1 MPARNASCLYLSAM
15 LSTRTDSSEPIAA
28 PAGEGGCAR
37 FAVPT
42 TPQPPSP
49 ASATVHGYQLALQQ
63 LVDSALPTGA
73 FAHSFGFETYVD
85 AGVVADEASFGVWLS
100 AFISQSLT
108 YSDGLAVRLLY
119 EGADLGEL
127 DSLLSASLLP
137 REVRE
142 ASVKMGGRLLEIGAE
157 VFPSAALDLYR
168 DSVARCRAAGHQP
181 LAFAV
186 VARSL
191 GVPLQEAL
199 TAYLF
204 ATVTSLTQNA
214 VRAIPLGQNAGQR
227 ILRKAHDDVAAAI
240 EAIAHLTPDDF
251 GAVSPGLE
259 ISQMRHERQRARM
272 FMS

>member
-1 MPARNASCLYLSAM
+1 VS
-15 LSTRTDSSEPIAA
+15 
-28 PAGEGGCAR
+28 
-37 FAVPT
+37 
-42 TPQPPSP
+42 
-49 ASATVHGYQLALQQ
+49 GYQLALQQ

-85 AGVVADEASFGVWLS
+85 SGVVCDEASFGDWLS
-100 AFISQSLT
+100 AFISQQLS
-108 YSDGLAVRLLY
+108 YSDGLAIRFLF
-119 EGADLGEL
+119 EGADVVDL
-127 DSLLSASLLP
+127 DALLSASLLP
-137 REVRE
+137 RQVRE
-142 ASVKMGGRLLEIGAE
+142 ASVKMGLRLLEIGGE
-157 VFPSAALDLYR
+157 VFPSAELGLYR
-168 DSVARCRAAGHQP
+168 DLVTSGRAAGHQP

-191 GVPLQEAL
+191 GVPLPEAL
-199 TAYLF
+199 AAYLF

-227 ILRKAHDDVAAAI
+227 LLRQAADDVAAAVERI
-240 EAIAHLTPDDF
+240 PHLAPDDF

>member
-1 MPARNASCLYLSAM
+1 M
-15 LSTRTDSSEPIAA
+15 T
-28 PAGEGGCAR
+28 
-37 FAVPT
+37 
-42 TPQPPSP
+42 
-49 ASATVHGYQLALQQ
+49 YQLALQQ

-73 FAHSFGFETYVD
+73 FAHSLGFETYVD
-85 AGVVADEASFGVWLS
+85 TGVVFDEGSFGRWLS
-100 AFISQSLT
+100 AFVGQQLT
-108 YSDGLAVRLLY
+108 FSDGLAIRFVY
-119 EGADLGEL
+119 EDAPLEEVDG
-127 DSLLSASLLP
+127 LLSASLLP
-137 REVRE
+137 RQVRE

-157 VFPSAALDLYR
+157 VFPSKDLALYR
-168 DSVARCRAAGHQP
+168 DLVTSGRAAGHQP

-199 TAYLF
+199 AAYLF
-204 ATVTSLTQNA
+204 AAVTSLTQNA

-227 ILRKAHDDVAAAI
+227 LLRQAADDVAAAVERI
-240 EAIAHLTPDDF
+240 PHLTPDDF

>member
-1 MPARNASCLYLSAM
+1 V
-15 LSTRTDSSEPIAA
+15 SS
-28 PAGEGGCAR
+28 
-37 FAVPT
+37 
-42 TPQPPSP
+42 
-49 ASATVHGYQLALQQ
+49 YQLALQQ
-63 LVDSALPTGA
+63 LTDSALPTGA
-73 FAHSFGFETYVD
+73 FAHSFGFETYIDRELVF
-85 AGVVADEASFGVWLS
+85 DEGSFGIWLG

-108 YSDGLAVRLLY
+108 YSDGLAIRLLF
-119 EGADLGEL
+119 EGVDVGEL
-127 DSLLSASLLP
+127 DSLLTASLLP
-137 REVRE
+137 RQVRE
-142 ASVKMGGRLLEIGAE
+142 ASVKMGLRLLEIGTE
-157 VFPSAALDLYR
+157 VFPSPALALYR
-168 DSVARCRAAGHQP
+168 GLVRGGLAAGHQP

-199 TAYLF
+199 AAYLF

-227 ILRKAHDDVAAAI
+227 VLRKAHDDVAAAI
-240 EAIAHLTPDDF
+240 DNIARLTPDDF

>member
-1 MPARNASCLYLSAM
+1 MS
-15 LSTRTDSSEPIAA
+15 
-28 PAGEGGCAR
+28 
-37 FAVPT
+37 
-42 TPQPPSP
+42 
-49 ASATVHGYQLALQQ
+49 GYQLALQQ

-73 FAHSFGFETYVD
+73 FAHSLGFETYIERELVF
-85 AGVVADEASFGVWLS
+85 DEASFSGWLS
-100 AFISQSLT
+100 AFISQQLT
-108 YSDGLAVRLLY
+108 YSDGLAIRLLY
-119 EGADLGEL
+119 EGGELGEL

-137 REVRE
+137 RQVRE
-142 ASVKMGGRLLEIGAE
+142 ASCKMGLRLLEIGAE
-157 VFPSAALDLYR
+157 VFPSPALERYRGLVAAG
-168 DSVARCRAAGHQP
+168 RAAGHQP

-199 TAYLF
+199 AAYLF

-227 ILRKAHDDVAAAI
+227 VLRKAHDDVAAATDT
-240 EAIAHLTPDDF
+240 IARLTPDDL

>member
-1 MPARNASCLYLSAM
+1 L
-15 LSTRTDSSEPIAA
+15 
-28 PAGEGGCAR
+28 GGG
-37 FAVPT
+37 FV
-42 TPQPPSP
+42 SD
-49 ASATVHGYQLALQQ
+49 YQLALQQ

-73 FAHSFGFETYVD
+73 FAHSLGFETYIERE
-85 AGVVADEASFGVWLS
+85 VVFDEGSFGIWLG
-100 AFISQSLT
+100 AFISQQLT
-108 YSDGLAVRLLY
+108 YSDGLAIRFLY
-119 EGADLGEL
+119 EGVDVGEL
-127 DSLLSASLLP
+127 DGLLSASLLP
-137 REVRE
+137 RQVRG
-142 ASVKMGGRLLEIGAE
+142 ASCKMGLRLLEIGGE
-157 VFPSAALDLYR
+157 VFPSPALELYR
-168 DSVARCRAAGHQP
+168 DLVGGGLAAGHQP

-199 TAYLF
+199 AAYLF

-227 ILRKAHDDVAAAI
+227 VLRKAHDDVAAAI
-240 EAIAHLTPDDF
+240 DTIAHLTPDDL